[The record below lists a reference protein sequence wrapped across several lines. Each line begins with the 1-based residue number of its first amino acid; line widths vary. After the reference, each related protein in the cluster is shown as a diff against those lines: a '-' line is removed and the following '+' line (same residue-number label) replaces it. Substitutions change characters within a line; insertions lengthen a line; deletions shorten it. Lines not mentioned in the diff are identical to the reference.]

1 VDVEPSS
8 QLYRLGLVQTLGQLA
23 QAERDY
29 GSHERAAAYAGEAR
43 TLLERLE
50 PDGIQLAVCTES
62 VLVHTLLGLLYLD
75 AEDPLRAAEEA
86 EAARR
91 CLEKLQEHGAPP
103 GMDGAARARLAD
115 LCGDLSQ
122 MFLAMDRQED
132 ARAVLS
138 EAVSTWR
145 ALSERFEGDERI
157 RTGLEWS
164 ESLMARL
171 P

>member
-1 VDVEPSS
+1 
-8 QLYRLGLVQTLGQLA
+8 
-23 QAERDY
+23 
-29 GSHERAAAYAGEAR
+29 
-43 TLLERLE
+43 LERLE